1 VIAGFADNFKPGG
14 LCARSFRLISTEG
27 PMKKSPTYRY
37 FRMMRKKYPD
47 MPLDMAVEYEIDEIL
62 DTEDLDVAEYRLL
75 RVMQDAMNSVDSDS
89 IIKRD
94 ESGKPIA
101 TRIFG

>member
-1 VIAGFADNFKPGG
+1 
-14 LCARSFRLISTEG
+14 
-27 PMKKSPTYRY
+27 MKKSPTYRY